1 MPQLRAIAA
10 QEAATA
16 DLVIVAVHHS
26 AGLPA
31 ELQSWLDLWPTT
43 KRKCPP
49 LLLALFDPVHSG
61 VSAGLRAG
69 LEDFARRG
77 GMEFLVQSEEGSTDI

>member
-1 MPQLRAIAA
+1 V
-10 QEAATA
+10 ATA

-26 AGLPA
+26 ADLPP
-31 ELQSWLDLWPTT
+31 ELQSWLELWTT
-43 KRKCPP
+43 TERKCPP

-69 LEDFARRG
+69 LEDFARRDK
-77 GMEFLVQSEEGSTDI
+77 MEFLVRSEEGSTDI